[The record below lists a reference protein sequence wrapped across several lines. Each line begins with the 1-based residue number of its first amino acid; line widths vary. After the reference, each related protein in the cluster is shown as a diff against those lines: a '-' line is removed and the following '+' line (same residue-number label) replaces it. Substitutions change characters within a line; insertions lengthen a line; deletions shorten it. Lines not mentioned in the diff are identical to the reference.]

1 MTKENILIT
10 GGTGFIGSHITE
22 KFLTDESYSI
32 VAIVRRKK
40 NYKNVEELKNKGA
53 ILAEGNF
60 YDINFVEKIF
70 KEFQIQHVIHIAA
83 LRGGGV
89 STKDDYYKVNVM
101 GTETLLKASLKNGIK
116 RFIFCSSVGVF
127 GTIPKELPA
136 SLNTELNGDN
146 EYHNSKILAEEKVQ
160 KFINMGLDAYIVRPT
175 ITYGK
180 EDDGFP
186 LTLVKMVRRKMLLL
200 PFRDNKI
207 HLLDVNKLVDVFVR
221 VLIADS
227 LKHRVFIVS
236 DKEPILLRELTNI
249 IYFYYHNKNY
259 PPFLKLPNFLFNSLL
274 FFFRVLNN
282 EKWVTRIQ
290 LIFQN
295 WYYDVEKIDCPV
307 GFESSNTKEEFLK
320 FLQTLA

>member
-1 MTKENILIT
+1 MTKEYILIT
-10 GGTGFIGSHITE
+10 GATGFIGSHVTE
-22 KFLTDESYSI
+22 KLLTDESYCI

-53 ILAEGNF
+53 ILAEGDF
-60 YDINFVEKIF
+60 YDINLVEKLF
-70 KEFQIQHVIHIAA
+70 NEFPVQHVIHIAA
-83 LRGGGV
+83 LRGGGAGK
-89 STKDDYYKVNVM
+89 KDDYFKVNVL
-101 GTETLLKASLKNGIK
+101 GTEALLKASLNNEVKK
-116 RFIFCSSVGVF
+116 FIFCSSVGVY

-136 SLNTELNGDN
+136 SLNTELKGDN
-146 EYHNSKILAEEKVQ
+146 EYHTSKIRAEESVQ
-160 KFINMGLDAYIVRPT
+160 RFISMGLNAYIVRPT

-221 VLIADS
+221 ILIADS

-236 DKEPILLRELTNI
+236 DKAPILLRELTNI

-259 PPFLKLPNFLFNSLL
+259 PPFLKLPNFLFKSLL

-295 WYYDVEKIDCPV
+295 WYYDVEKIDYPV

-320 FLQTLA
+320 FLRTLA